1 MTMGSK
7 SGVVVDHVVKNCGDW
22 PGRRCAQALAFL
34 VLFISFLPAAL
45 TAQAPDQTSDME
57 RPVPILTGNAGFF
70 TNVNGGETELVPEIN
85 PVLLLPLG
93 DRWLVESRAEFIG
106 EFERP
111 EGGGAYGGKVEQE
124 IDYLQVD
131 YIVNKYL
138 TVTAGRFLTP
148 FGIYNERLYPIWI
161 RSLQPTPLIFP
172 LGTGSSDG
180 AMLRGG
186 FSLNPKVNL
195 NYAAYFSTLST
206 VNKFESGRT
215 AGGRA
220 GFFLPGP
227 RIEAGFSWQKE
238 LQEERSNAFGF
249 HFAWQPTALPL
260 NLRSEYA
267 RSHDGSGYWI
277 EGAYRLSQVPFW
289 RKALRRTEVVGR
301 AQQLFAGEISPAD
314 AAEYGLPDVN
324 TRQGDFGLNY
334 YLRDGLKAA
343 ASYSRRF
350 NSDGNVNLWTVG
362 IAYRF
367 AFPLG
372 RMGPR

>member
-1 MTMGSK
+1 M
-7 SGVVVDHVVKNCGDW
+7 
-22 PGRRCAQALAFL
+22 
-34 VLFISFLPAAL
+34 SF
-45 TAQAPDQTSDME
+45 
-57 RPVPILTGNAGFF
+57 
-70 TNVNGGETELVPEIN
+70 
-85 PVLLLPLG
+85 
-93 DRWLVESRAEFIG
+93 
-106 EFERP
+106 
-111 EGGGAYGGKVEQE
+111 
-124 IDYLQVD
+124 
-131 YIVNKYL
+131 
-138 TVTAGRFLTP
+138 
-148 FGIYNERLYPIWI
+148 
-161 RSLQPTPLIFP
+161 
-172 LGTGSSDG
+172 
-180 AMLRGG
+180 
-186 FSLNPKVNL
+186 
-195 NYAAYFSTLST
+195 
-206 VNKFESGRT
+206 
-215 AGGRA
+215 
-220 GFFLPGP
+220 
-227 RIEAGFSWQKE
+227 QKE
-238 LQEERSNAFGF
+238 LQDERSNAFGF

-289 RKALRRTEVVGR
+289 RKALCRTEVVGR